1 MLWLFL
7 ALLLAL
13 VGAGLLFYARRQQQ
27 AAGLPIG
34 KIVYVDTG
42 AWKRCQCPLFSSR
55 YRLTG
60 KPDYL
65 VREHGRI
72 VPVEVKPG
80 RQATEPYERDILQL
94 AAYCLLVEE
103 EYGQRPPY
111 GYLKYQQ
118 VVFRINYSDDLF
130 HRVLSSLQTMR
141 RDSCAS
147 DVSPSHNEPQRCVRC
162 GHRYACDRRLA

>member
-1 MLWLFL
+1 MFWLSI

-13 VGAGLLFYARRQQQ
+13 IGVGLLFYARRQQQ
-27 AAGLPIG
+27 AAGLPVG
-34 KIVYVDTG
+34 EIVYADTG
-42 AWKRCQCPLFSSR
+42 VWERCERPLFSPR

-65 VREHGRI
+65 VREHGWI

-80 RQATEPYERDILQL
+80 RQTSEPYEEDILQL

-103 EYGQRPPY
+103 EYGKRPPY

-118 VVFRINYSDDLF
+118 AVFRINYSESLY
-130 HRVLSSLQTMR
+130 RQVLSGLQAMR
-141 RDSCAS
+141 RDFCAS
-147 DVSPSHNEPQRCVRC
+147 DVSPSHNEPQRCIHC
-162 GHRYACDRRLA
+162 GHRYVCDRRLA